1 MKLVII
7 YHQLLSILSVA
18 LISTCSEADETSAKK
33 ENRLEKAPWYRA
45 LRQIKTLRSERHED
59 NQRRGLSLLLTDPR
73 TEEVKSDETWGCD
86 QLIRDGPLP
95 VVLISMGRSGSSA
108 IWQTMAAL
116 TGHGSQPKEL
126 PGETPTETAL
136 FFETLANRGDFS
148 GRWMFKYFY
157 KNQKERI
164 KLDQSEGIVGFK
176 WKPYPSFFSESAQ
189 KSLGASSK
197 SCPQIK
203 VVRSRRNAL
212 DVYLS
217 QEKHSNDSIDKI
229 PAHCKP
235 DNFKCIEKHYARET
249 GMNIFVPHL
258 LSRMEDF
265 VRLEDQV
272 DENLDALGIP
282 HVNVSYELL
291 FSDDENVVVD
301 EWDRVFKFLE
311 IGPTKGNGLSAVL
324 IRNAPGMA
332 VTSTHSH
339 KDMIANYEEVRS
351 ALSNTPFETLLN

>member
-1 MKLVII
+1 MKLASI
-7 YHQLLSILSVA
+7 YYQLLSVA
-18 LISTCSEADETSAKK
+18 FISTCAEADVTSVKK
-33 ENRLEKAPWYRA
+33 ENRLEKAAWYRA
-45 LRQIKTLRSERHED
+45 LRQIKTPRSESHED
-59 NQRRGLSLLLTDPR
+59 NQQRELSLLLTDPR
-73 TEEVKSDETWGCD
+73 TEEVKSDKARGCD

-108 IWQTMAAL
+108 IWETMAVL
-116 TGHGSQPKEL
+116 TGQGSQPIEL
-126 PGETPTETAL
+126 PGENLEETAV
-136 FFETLANRGDFS
+136 FFESLANRGDSS

-157 KNQKERI
+157 ENQKERI
-164 KLDQSEGIVGFK
+164 KRDQSEGIVGFK
-176 WKPYPSFFSESAQ
+176 WKPYPSFFSEAAQ
-189 KSLGASSK
+189 KSLGAIAK

-217 QEKHSNDSIDKI
+217 LEKHSNDSIDRI

-235 DNFKCIEKHYARET
+235 DDFKCIEKHYARST
-249 GMNIFVPHL
+249 GMNVSVPKM
-258 LSRMEDF
+258 LSRMKAF

-282 HVNVSYELL
+282 HVDVSYELL

-311 IGPTKGNGLSAVL
+311 IGPTKGNGLSAEL

-339 KDMIANYEEVRS
+339 KEMIANYEEVRS
-351 ALSNTPFETLLN
+351 ALSNTPFESLLN

>member
-18 LISTCSEADETSAKK
+18 FISTCAEGDVTSVKK
-33 ENRLEKAPWYRA
+33 ENRLKKSPWYRA
-45 LRQIKTLRSERHED
+45 LRQIKTLRSESHED
-59 NQRRGLSLLLTDPR
+59 NQRRELSLLLTDPR
-73 TEEVKSDETWGCD
+73 TEEVKSDEARGCD
-86 QLIRDGPLP
+86 QLIRDGPRP

-108 IWQTMAAL
+108 IWKTMAVL

-126 PGETPTETAL
+126 PGETQTETAE
-136 FFETLANRGDFS
+136 FFESLAVQGDFS
-148 GRWMFKYFY
+148 GRWMFKFFY
-157 KNQKERI
+157 KNQKKRI
-164 KLDQSEGIVGFK
+164 YCDQSEGIVGFK

-189 KSLGASSK
+189 KSLGAIAK

-217 QEKHSNDSIDKI
+217 QEKHSNDSIEKI
-229 PAHCKP
+229 PAHCRP
-235 DNFKCIEKHYARET
+235 DDFKCIEKHYARAT
-249 GMNIFVPHL
+249 GMNVSVPKL
-258 LSRMEDF
+258 LSRLKDF

-272 DENLDALGIP
+272 DENLDALGIL

-291 FSDDENVVVD
+291 FSDDENVVID

-311 IGPTKGNGLSAVL
+311 IGPTKGNGLSAEL